1 VAGFVGGVES
11 GVRDIA
17 VSICPEAA
25 EGLDTLPTV
34 ERPERFLAIFI
45 NRIAK
50 MTQGCDGTCRHLKL
64 ARFVF
69 NEWAD
74 TDAAVALL
82 FEDFRHI
89 SAWLQPSYRWC
100 KSIDLLVNPRTR
112 SDGMESI
119 SIQIF
124 MRWFSPTVLLLTSS
138 AQLMLMTETR
148 LGVLTTN
155 GWNVAKVTRHVDCAS
170 LVGAFTAASVAAIQT
185 GFCFARKHQYLLG
198 AREKQGEE
206 KLVKALKR
214 EANELGRQGWAE
226 AWGVLKYSCDFLKIV
241 ADLYAAKKIANRISI
256 LGACC
261 AVCSTWKELW
271 PHERKKPT
279 ATA

>member
-1 VAGFVGGVES
+1 MAGFVGGVES
-11 GVRDIA
+11 GVRGIA
-17 VSICPEAA
+17 VSICPDAT
-25 EGLDTLPTV
+25 GVLDTQPTLD
-34 ERPERFLAIFI
+34 RPERFLAIFI

-74 TDAAVALL
+74 TNAAVALL

-89 SAWLQPSYRWC
+89 SGWLQPSYRWF
-100 KSIDLLVNPRTR
+100 KSVDLLVNPRMR
-112 SDGMESI
+112 SDGLESH

-148 LGVLTTN
+148 LGVLTTK
-155 GWNVAKVTRHVDCAS
+155 GWNVAKVTRYVDYAS

-185 GFCFARKHQYLLG
+185 GFCFARKHQYVLG
-198 AREKQGEE
+198 AKKKWTET
-206 KLVKALKR
+206 KLAKALNR

-226 AWGVLKYSCDFLKIV
+226 AWGVVKYSCDFLKIV
-241 ADLYAAKKIANRISI
+241 ANLYAAKRIANRISI

-271 PHERKKPT
+271 PHERKKAT